1 MFFLK
6 NVKMKRAYYF
16 LIVLLIPCFC
26 FISYA
31 QNSTRVYVSKVE
43 KKLFAPSLE
52 ISGTV
57 EYPDLSHLSSEVSG
71 IVEKVFFDEG
81 DIVKKGQ
88 VLVQLNYEILN
99 KEIDIAKAIYNSS
112 LEESKLKKWEF
123 ERYDTLFSS
132 GDIPLRDLKQRETEY
147 LKSKYQM
154 EKAASE
160 LALLEIKSEKKKIK
174 APFNGVILEKLT
186 HTGNWLESGMP
197 VAKLAANDH
206 VDIVCHAPQSVREEI
221 AKGDPAVIFIKNKS
235 IPAKVFAVIP
245 YGDINTRTFP
255 VKIRVK
261 NQNEFAAGMEVKVK
275 LQTSKPR
282 ESYII
287 PRDAIVIKNDAYII
301 YIAEN
306 QKAKE
311 IPVEVISY
319 EGINAEVISNKL
331 RDGMMVVTR
340 GNQFLSNEQNIE
352 IVK

>member
-1 MFFLK
+1 
-6 NVKMKRAYYF
+6 MKKSVY
-16 LIVLLIPCFC
+16 ITILLLSFSLSAAS
-26 FISYA
+26 FA
-31 QNSTRVYVSKVE
+31 QNPTRVYVSNVE
-43 KKLFAPSLE
+43 KKLFAPTIEL
-52 ISGTV
+52 SGTV
-57 EYPDLSHLSSEVSG
+57 EYPDLSNLSSEVSG
-71 IVEKVFFDEG
+71 IVENVFFDEG

-88 VLVQLNYEILN
+88 VLVQLNDDILN

-112 LEESKLKKWEF
+112 FEEFKLKKWEF

-160 LALLEIKSEKKKIK
+160 LALLELMSEKKKIK
-174 APFNGVILEKLT
+174 APFNGVIVEKFT
-186 HTGNWLESGMP
+186 HTGDWLESGMP
-197 VAKLAANDH
+197 VAKVAANDQ

-221 AKGDPAVIFIKNKS
+221 SKGDPAEILIKKKS
-235 IPAKVFAVIP
+235 IPATVFSVIP

-261 NQNEFAAGMEVKVK
+261 NQKELAAGMEVIVN

-282 ESYII
+282 ESFII
-287 PRDAIVIKNDAYII
+287 PRDAIVIKNDAYMI

-331 RDGMMVVTR
+331 RDGMQVITR
-340 GNQFLSNEQNIE
+340 GNQFLSNDQNIE